1 MTWLGIGIPLQS
13 STQQQLLLGGSG
25 SGGAVNSA
33 PVIPNVTLRF
43 DIIAS

>member
-1 MTWLGIGIPLQS
+1 MTWLGLGLPIQNPSLLQ
-13 STQQQLLLGGSG
+13 GGSG
-25 SGGAVNSA
+25 GSSGAVNSA